1 MVFDARKLGAVPADE
16 SAGKDQGLTVSPG
29 FDARKMGAVPV
40 EEQHQGGGIIDAALD
55 KAAKFVGGGL
65 KHSPGVVGQVAG
77 ELLSGTNDNQEDPGY
92 RTWGEAA
99 QDTGVAVAKGGVEF
113 ARGANE
119 ISRYTPAGRIQ
130 GLMLGDNEPDAQDTL
145 ERDYLAPASEY
156 WQDSKSAGLQEQE
169 RLVHDADGFLGT
181 MGAAVDNPG
190 VIMSVVSEQALPTML
205 QMGLSAKAAQGLI
218 SAAGAKAASGTATA
232 FEGVQAGGA
241 AGVDVRGFM
250 QQVPIEALREN
261 PEFEALEQEHGE
273 AGAREVMADRLAPV
287 AASIAGA
294 STMLISK
301 YLGDGSRIAGLV
313 VGDGQ
318 KGVMAGA
325 RRVGGEILSE
335 GIQEP
340 AEGAATD
347 FAKSMVDDSINPLD
361 LSERGSDA
369 ALGMMAGGGQAAGI
383 EIGRAGLSRYRQGLA
398 PDGGPDPE
406 QVPDISEQLDTL
418 NDTETA
424 QAEPVEPER
433 QLTSLDDILRAH
445 GVEPAKAPEWAP
457 QQNEAAVQPR
467 RKTLLDSLKE
477 QYGRSSQG
485 QESSSSQEYRG
496 PAQIMQE
503 RGLSLGGTNE
513 PEAAQPAGTVQRL
526 VEENRARRQEQARRE
541 SEVAPYSDV
550 LEQLQRENGSRK
562 KDGVDVERDDILT
575 AISKL
580 GGLDPDQLGGEVDVA
595 TMRKMS
601 RVGRPVVRGK
611 GQGLTM
617 DHMAE
622 SLSQEGFTAPDG
634 GPLDP
639 NTLAEALD
647 NASRGESTY
656 AAASNRD
663 GMVDPDGEI
672 ARRWF
677 SGDDAKVANALRKY
691 IDGKPLT
698 ANQQGAVDD
707 ITDYLRGN
715 DGSIYR
721 ERDVA
726 AAQGMDPLSGELPK
740 WYGEIGDMEP
750 ADMVSLAEDA
760 ADSSIAGAVDAGD
773 MEWDEAFE
781 HGQSRALLDVGEYS
795 NPGQGTSLE
804 GVDTLIADHM
814 LKAARA
820 GASNA
825 DIAAVIDR
833 ANGSRMAAVGGLIA
847 LEQGMDPADSEP
859 LSAIDWRY
867 ERMMGAE
874 PAGENDGQTPPVSTY
889 QDSADGSGSSE
900 ERGLSLD
907 RPGPEGRSVEAE
919 PEPEASSP
927 PVTEPTNKST
937 EAPADAGVSGSGGQE
952 MSVDEAV
959 RHRIKVAQQE
969 IESDIANGTIPAD
982 VSSFSG
988 LHDHVDANEYVND
1001 AEREDRV
1008 FGPAGKR
1015 AGFGAQE
1022 FTEHTGRMIDALDA
1036 WLVDGR
1042 KGNAVDH
1049 LDAKTNEPALWKK
1062 DGKKVWRGD
1071 NGMIITDES
1080 MTVGGN
1086 RIKSFFVYANANER
1100 DRGNNFASAESYAEA
1115 KRKAEAGESL
1125 ELEQQTEEQLAK
1137 QDKVKKAAAK
1147 QAENDDAQAEQ
1158 RRKADNEAKDFR
1170 LSGSDRQADV
1180 AAAGGQ
1186 NDMFGAAASEAD
1198 PAPTEAQ
1205 KEAGNYKKGHIRF
1218 QGLDIAIENARGSK
1232 RSGTAP
1238 DGTQWES
1245 EMAHHY
1251 GYIKRTEGA
1260 DGDHVD
1266 VFIGPE
1272 HDSARV
1278 YVIDQ
1283 LDEDGNFDEH
1293 KVMLGFRNQKTARD
1307 AYRANYQEGWNV
1319 GPTTSMSMGEF
1330 KSWLANDDTTKPLK
1344 AEDGVNPKQ
1353 DALLAERFGVPADT
1367 EFQPGPASFNR
1378 DKFRA
1383 VSGDVASGYR
1393 ETKEAAAKELA
1404 EKIAIKEA
1412 HERQGQADERIR
1424 ARIAEKIKA
1433 GEKPSSA
1440 EWESM
1445 LPSGHV
1451 ARGYVRQ
1458 SDIGWFL
1465 VDYLGV
1471 PKNRIKASIGKASGT
1486 TRSDMGAEY
1495 PIVYLG
1501 RLHEVLSAAGQE
1513 KDTAPEH
1520 SAQHDDLE
1528 GVSPEELTQMVQAFA
1543 EAGQITADEE
1553 VTKVFAAPK
1562 KSEIVRLNDKTK
1574 VYHKDHGWMTP
1585 DEAKKVVAEWKENA
1599 RKQGIENRSQNAD
1612 KVVLSFFDYTG
1623 SWSKPW
1629 EEAGYQVWR
1638 FDIQTDPEVGDIN
1651 NFSTDF
1657 FNDWFGGFDGNDVYA
1672 ILAACPCT
1680 DFASSGARHFAAKDA
1695 DGRTIKSIRL
1705 VRKSLAAIEYFKPAV
1720 WALENPVGRIEK
1732 LGGLPPWRLSFDPNH
1747 LGEDYTKKTLI
1758 WGRFNADL
1766 PIAPT
1771 EPTEGSKMH
1780 RKYGGKSIA
1789 TKNARS
1795 ETPEGFSYGFFQ
1807 ANNAVDNPVL
1817 AIGNKYDQLDPKV
1830 VKQAVDAGMTE
1841 QDISEVVDDY
1851 YYQDMDFD
1859 AANADLRE
1867 AAKGWEKEEPET
1879 VAQSRPIESV
1889 GAYGDDSLDLRRA
1902 QDKMQSIER
1911 ELTADDI
1918 ARMPLSKIWPKKEV
1932 DALEDKAMAAFA
1944 TIFRGMIPNK
1954 PRQRYRLQKWVAE
1967 VQLARDMMQAYM
1979 DRGPV
1984 VMARL
1989 AENPKLKSVRDRIQI
2004 LGELDRADWGRVD
2017 GASLHP
2023 DAYTFDDKGDKVPQ
2037 PFGMVNVDGR
2047 RITVKGA
2054 KTVADLMDPI
2064 REALGES
2071 KPATDSKMKFTIR
2084 GRKGFYFIH
2093 KEGDPEYRHLKTFT
2107 DLSAARDF
2115 VRNDHDK
2122 LVAEWEAVKKRDNV
2136 RKSDV
2141 RQKSNRERIGADH
2154 RNGRDI
2160 SVEEF
2165 HDTFGLRHVDWGNW
2179 VSDKNGERQGHLNR
2193 AYDAFMDLAS
2203 ITGIPPKAIGLNGDL
2218 IITFGKRGSGN
2229 ASAHF
2234 EPGQQV
2240 INLTK
2245 TNGAGSLAHEWFH
2258 ALDNY
2263 FQRSRTNA
2271 TAPNT
2276 REASF
2281 VTYSPETHY
2290 VHKTR
2295 GNRLPA
2301 EQFEKALRGD
2311 KTAGIYVQN
2320 PDDWVKVEGI
2330 RPEVE
2335 TALAK
2340 LVEALDSSPMRERA
2354 RTIDQGKSDGYWSRI
2369 IERAARSFE
2378 NYVIAKMQESGEHND
2393 YLANV
2398 TTIEKFHR
2406 NPERYPYLLDSEI
2419 APVKEAF
2426 DNLFRTI
2433 KAKETDSGT
2442 ALYSVADAKP
2452 EGVARRSRSILG
2464 DDNLLAAWTALATDD
2479 DAFQLPV
2486 SDAKTIEG
2494 VFDDTQWG
2502 DTTLRVRRF
2511 PVMDKDGTKV
2521 WIIDQMEQDG
2531 SRTLQPNGRART
2543 ATFYDDGKRVWL
2555 DVSEWGEGGGGSHL
2569 YSRLANYAHNT
2580 GKVFIGDPV
2589 GLSDIGMARRLENMI
2604 SSALKFGT
2612 TDHLAPHDR
2621 QIQGSNGVP
2630 PLNWEPGNFAH
2641 NLREMLKASMAAA
2654 ERQFPEIRDLQYN
2667 PDKDAFEN
2675 VNTGEVWDERDFD
2688 RLARQ
2693 IRITAA
2699 AEGAAADSEGNGRM
2713 GGKPGRARVGGPVT
2727 TGRKTLE
2734 RAVVGLTILRSESE
2748 SGSGKG
2754 RIGRRILARFGS
2766 IGSKRLTGPD
2776 NAVLY
2781 SNTTKA
2787 RPSAGLSAS
2796 GLKKALGRALGKQLA
2811 DSIDVVQSNAE
2822 LPTGTVPLSSLG
2834 DRIEGMYHPESG
2846 KVYLVADGVASEERA
2861 AWVAWHELWHRG
2873 IRSIDGTPGKMPGS
2887 VEGNA
2892 LNQAINRAGLNKSVK
2907 DLADAIMRDRGMTAS
2922 QRRVAVEEALAEL
2935 NAADETGDYSAIERR
2950 YGVKVPAGMRSG
2962 IRGHIQRFVDAVR
2975 GVLAKLLNR
2984 SPEQVSDAEAWQI
2997 LTGAREGYSGG
3008 PDGGGNGTSRFLFA
3022 GERADSR
3029 DTESLTRAK
3038 KMAAKGVSAE
3048 SIRRDTGW
3056 HRGPDGRWRF
3066 EIADDKA
3073 KLLMQPAENV
3083 ARVPLSMVL
3092 DHPQLF
3098 AAYPALR
3105 DADVVVYELDE
3116 GTRGAMVSRKRIGMQ
3131 PMIEMDSGLSQEEFL
3146 STLLHEIQHAI
3157 QEKEGFAF
3165 GGNMDAS
3172 FIANVKYGLDSIANA
3187 TKRNLS
3193 KWREANRVLIEDAE
3207 QAAEV
3212 VQHALMFES
3221 AKRLVDYAQHE
3232 SPSRVFRHIRN
3243 EMEWIYHA
3251 RGDEAANDLQRR
3263 FYAIPKRHKK
3273 HERNA
3278 YLAEMAMDAQ
3288 FWIRQQIPADRW
3300 DQFEN
3305 DPRTLKGMINAFRR
3319 QASKARDALSPMRDL
3334 ERETNSAETVKKAL
3348 DLASPYQVYRALA
3361 GEVESRNVQRRQH
3374 MTEKQRV
3381 EVSPESTAD
3390 VRAEHS
3396 IVLTPDM
3403 EMSAPESFHNEGRQ
3417 VASPAFRRWFGDSKV
3432 VDENGK
3438 PKVVYH
3444 GTDGDFDTF
3453 SEEFY
3458 GEATG
3463 VGDLGE
3469 GFYFTDRPDIA
3480 SDFAGQSSP
3489 SVMPVYL
3496 DIKNPATNDAMQS
3509 DEVLSAIDDDMG
3521 FVETREVLESL
3532 GYDGVIYD
3540 HGEQGGVE
3548 YVAFRPEQI
3557 KSVNNRG
3564 TFDPDS
3570 PNVLF
3575 SVAEDGHPETEAG
3588 GRQRKFLKGILSQP
3602 LDRMFRLPF
3611 DALGMIDARGRLKG
3625 GVSIDNAARNILT
3638 SWKPNPEGRFGWM
3651 DGILES
3657 ARAGLLDRYG
3667 LSAEY
3672 KQRWREAE
3680 SEIRQRLGEASDLF
3694 STTLAGMSTSEAKVL
3709 QSILTGELIAEGDW
3723 AQVSEPVRRAID
3735 EMGQEAV
3742 RLGLITAESYNRNKG
3757 KYLHRSYLKHEAQ
3770 FTGLSRFAN
3779 NLSNKARRRIQGD
3792 SLKARGIEAKVSM
3805 QDIKR
3810 SVPAEWW
3817 QTKMEEGK
3825 ADPSL
3830 TGSQF
3835 ILLEKL
3841 APIGEGVD
3849 TLASIEEGGPR
3860 KRKVLDRHYWPADK
3874 PLPAKYE
3881 AWENRGVWEVRGT
3894 RGDNLVL
3901 WRDYT
3906 KAERARMGE
3915 IVDARYNIVKTF
3927 ETLSHDLAM
3936 GRFFSDVAKNTA
3948 WFQRN
3953 EPAGGPDGEPVIVD
3967 ANEAGRLAT
3976 FAGVDWVKVPET
3988 SVGGA
3993 EGAKKWGSMAGGYV
4007 RAEIWRDL
4015 NELDKMHASGTWRSI
4030 LNQWKLNK
4038 TVRSPVVHMNN
4049 VMSNLMFM
4057 DLADVRVADLV
4068 AGIHAYVTDS
4078 DEYKDALVHGAFEA
4092 NFAKQELNRKILQPI
4107 LDELVA
4113 QNLRDNDPKSSLAA
4127 LSKLG
4132 YGIARQLKRFDN
4144 ALVSAYEI
4152 EDEVFRMATFLR
4164 RRAMGDNAQEAAAAA
4179 REQFLDYDIRA
4190 PWVNAARRTVLP
4202 FISYTYRAVPVVAQ
4216 SILHRPWKL
4225 AKYYTI
4231 AYMANILAYSLA
4243 PGDEDEER
4251 RTMQESQQGYTWLG
4265 VPRMARMPW
4274 RDEHGNPVFLD
4285 VRRWV
4290 PAGDVFDTNVGN
4302 TAVPVPSPLQWG
4314 GPLMLGAELA
4324 LNKVAFTGKPITDPQ
4339 TDTGGDMAG
4348 KVASWAWKSWMPSA
4362 AYIPGSW
4369 YWDKTW
4375 KAVEGGRDIMGRPY
4389 SVSQALASSVG
4400 VKVQPHDVQMGY
4412 AFRSFDLK
4420 DGERTLR
4427 YQARRLAGDK
4437 QRGLISSEVFK
4448 REMQHIEEKMRRI
4461 EQKARELQGMD

>member
-347 FAKSMVDDSINPLD
+347 FAKSMVDDSINPMD

-445 GVEPAKAPEWAP
+445 GVEPAKAPEWTP

-485 QESSSSQEYRG
+485 QESSSSPEYRG

-503 RGLSLGGTNE
+503 RGLSLGGANE
-513 PEAAQPAGTVQRL
+513 PEAAKPSGTVQRL

-773 MEWDEAFE
+773 MEWNEAFE

-795 NPGQGTSLE
+795 NPAQGTSLE

-1266 VFIGPE
+1266 VFIGTDE
-1272 HDSARV
+1272 DSDRV
-1278 YVIDQ
+1278 FVIDQ
-1283 LDEDGNFDEH
+1283 IDENGNFDEH
-1293 KVMLGFRNQKTARD
+1293 KVMLGFPNQKAARD
-1307 AYRANYQEGWNV
+1307 GYKANYDKGWKV
-1319 GPTTSMSMGEF
+1319 GPTTAMSMDEF
-1330 KSWLANDDTTKPLK
+1330 KAWLANDDTTKPIQAEAVGTPKKGAK
-1344 AEDGVNPKQ
+1344 A
-1353 DALLAERFGVPADT
+1353 
-1367 EFQPGPASFNR
+1367 
-1378 DKFRA
+1378 
-1383 VSGDVASGYR
+1383 
-1393 ETKEAAAKELA
+1393 
-1404 EKIAIKEA
+1404 
-1412 HERQGQADERIR
+1412 
-1424 ARIAEKIKA
+1424 
-1433 GEKPSSA
+1433 
-1440 EWESM
+1440 
-1445 LPSGHV
+1445 
-1451 ARGYVRQ
+1451 
-1458 SDIGWFL
+1458 
-1465 VDYLGV
+1465 
-1471 PKNRIKASIGKASGT
+1471 
-1486 TRSDMGAEY
+1486 
-1495 PIVYLG
+1495 
-1501 RLHEVLSAAGQE
+1501 
-1513 KDTAPEH
+1513 TAPEH

-1562 KSEIVRLNDKTK
+1562 KSEIVRLNDKVK

-1657 FNDWFGGFDGNDVYA
+1657 FNDWFGSFDGNDVYA

-1705 VRKSLAAIEYFKPAV
+1705 VRKTLAAIEYFKPAV

-1817 AIGNKYDQLDPKV
+1817 AIGNKYDQLDLKV

-2004 LGELDRADWGRVD
+2004 LGELDRADWGRVE

-2023 DAYTFDDKGDKVPQ
+2023 DAYTFDDKGDKVPR
-2037 PFGMVNVDGR
+2037 PFGTVNVDGR

-2084 GRKGFYFIH
+2084 GREGFYFIH

-2107 DLSAARDF
+2107 DVPSARDF
-2115 VRNDHDK
+2115 VRNNHSD
-2122 LVAEWEAVKKRDNV
+2122 LVAEWEKVKERDNV
-2136 RKSDV
+2136 RKTDV
-2141 RQKSNRERIGADH
+2141 RQKKNRERIGADH
-2154 RNGRDI
+2154 RNGRDV

-2165 HDTFGLRHVDWGNW
+2165 HSAFGLRHVDWGNW

-2193 AYDAFMDLAS
+2193 AYDAFMDLAA
-2203 ITGIPPKAIGLNGDL
+2203 IAGIPPKAIGLNGDL
-2218 IITFGKRGSGN
+2218 IITFGKRGSGT

-2234 EPGQQV
+2234 EAGQQV

-2245 TNGAGSLAHEWFH
+2245 TSGAGSLAHEWFH

-2271 TAPNT
+2271 APANS

-2295 GNRLPA
+2295 GNRIPA
-2301 EQFEKALRGD
+2301 EKFEQALRGD
-2311 KTAGIYVQN
+2311 KMAGIYVQN
-2320 PDDWVKVEGI
+2320 PDDWVKVEGV

-2335 TALAK
+2335 AALAK
-2340 LVEALDSSPMRERA
+2340 LVETLDSSPMRGRA
-2354 RTIDQGKSDGYWSRI
+2354 RAIDQGKSDGYWSRI

-2378 NYVIAKMQESGEHND
+2378 NYVIAKMQESGQHND

-2398 TTIEKFHR
+2398 ASIEAFHR
-2406 NPERYPYLLDSEI
+2406 NPDRYPYLLDSEME
-2419 APVKEAF
+2419 PVKAAF
-2426 DNLFRTI
+2426 DDLFNVIESR
-2433 KAKETDSGT
+2433 ETDSGT
-2442 ALYSVADAKP
+2442 ALYSVAEAKP
-2452 EGVARRSRSILG
+2452 EGLDRRSRSILG

-2486 SDAKTIEG
+2486 SDATTIEG

-2502 DTTLRVRRF
+2502 DKALQVRRF
-2511 PVMDKDGTKV
+2511 SVLDDGNTKT
-2521 WIIDQMEQDG
+2521 WIIHQVEPDG

-2580 GKVFIGDPV
+2580 GKVFIGDPA

-2630 PLNWEPGNFAH
+2630 PLNWKPGNFVH
-2641 NLREMLKASMAAA
+2641 NLREMLKASMTAA
-2654 ERQFPEIRDLQYN
+2654 ERQFPEISNLQYN
-2667 PDKDAFEN
+2667 PDKDAFEDT
-2675 VNTGEVWDERDFD
+2675 VSGETWNAEDFD
-2688 RLARQ
+2688 NLAEQLRSD
-2693 IRITAA
+2693 AA
-2699 AEGAAADSEGNGRM
+2699 AAGSS
-2713 GGKPGRARVGGPVT
+2713 KSSQPGRSGASGPVT
-2727 TGRKTLE
+2727 TGGKTLE

-2748 SGSGKG
+2748 SGSGRG
-2754 RIGRRILARFGS
+2754 RVGRRILARFGS
-2766 IGSKRLTGPD
+2766 VGSKRLTGKK
-2776 NAVLY
+2776 NAALY
-2781 SNTTKA
+2781 SNTTEA

-2796 GLKKALGRALGKQLA
+2796 GLKTALRNAVGKRLA
-2811 DSIDVVQSNAE
+2811 DSIEVVQSAGDLPASAGLESLSGHSDVQAFARSLRDEFPGLKLSLGGRDQNVTLHRIE
-2822 LPTGTVPLSSLG
+2822 LPSDLRESGAGTQVMQRIMEWADAGGITVALSPTADFGGSKRRLAGFYKRFGFTNNAGANKNYAISETMYRSPDSSGAAGAEAVELNSEGDVGKVETGKPVSFWYRHNTQSATDIWGMPSEGDQFSRDKEPSGRYMTIGGKESVSSLADEAG
-2834 DRIEGMYHPESG
+2834 WETGRITLRNPLVVDVDGWKPALSERYSGKTGKRLSQALIKDGYDGVITVDRGGRHHYVSEVLDLQSFDAKKARYSTNDRVEGMFDPATG
-2846 KVYLVADGVASEERA
+2846 KVYLVADGLSSEERA

-2873 IRSIDGTPGKMPGS
+2873 IRSIDGKPGKMPGS
-2887 VEGNA
+2887 PEGNA

-2935 NAADETGDYSAIERR
+2935 NAADETGDYSAIEHR

-2962 IRGHIQRFVDAVR
+2962 IRGHIQRFLDAVR

-2984 SPEQVSDAEAWQI
+2984 SPERVSDAEVWQI
-2997 LTGAREGYSGG
+2997 LTGARDGYSGPPG
-3008 PDGGGNGTSRFLFA
+3008 PGGEPLFSATS
-3022 GERADSR
+3022 D
-3029 DTESLTRAK
+3029 
-3038 KMAAKGVSAE
+3038 
-3048 SIRRDTGW
+3048 
-3056 HRGPDGRWRF
+3056 
-3066 EIADDKA
+3066 
-3073 KLLMQPAENV
+3073 
-3083 ARVPLSMVL
+3083 
-3092 DHPQLF
+3092 
-3098 AAYPALR
+3098 
-3105 DADVVVYELDE
+3105 
-3116 GTRGAMVSRKRIGMQ
+3116 
-3131 PMIEMDSGLSQEEFL
+3131 
-3146 STLLHEIQHAI
+3146 
-3157 QEKEGFAF
+3157 
-3165 GGNMDAS
+3165 
-3172 FIANVKYGLDSIANA
+3172 
-3187 TKRNLS
+3187 
-3193 KWREANRVLIEDAE
+3193 
-3207 QAAEV
+3207 
-3212 VQHALMFES
+3212 
-3221 AKRLVDYAQHE
+3221 
-3232 SPSRVFRHIRN
+3232 SPS
-3243 EMEWIYHA
+3243 A
-3251 RGDEAANDLQRR
+3251 TG
-3263 FYAIPKRHKK
+3263 
-3273 HERNA
+3273 
-3278 YLAEMAMDAQ
+3278 
-3288 FWIRQQIPADRW
+3288 
-3300 DQFEN
+3300 
-3305 DPRTLKGMINAFRR
+3305 
-3319 QASKARDALSPMRDL
+3319 
-3334 ERETNSAETVKKAL
+3334 
-3348 DLASPYQVYRALA
+3348 
-3361 GEVESRNVQRRQH
+3361 
-3374 MTEKQRV
+3374 
-3381 EVSPESTAD
+3381 
-3390 VRAEHS
+3390 
-3396 IVLTPDM
+3396 
-3403 EMSAPESFHNEGRQ
+3403 
-3417 VASPAFRRWFGDSKV
+3417 SPAFRRWFGDSKV

-3588 GRQRKFLKGILSQP
+3588 ERQRKFLKGILSQP
-3602 LDRMFRLPF
+3602 IDRMFRLPF

-3709 QSILTGELIAEGDW
+3709 QSILTGEQIAEGDW

-3993 EGAKKWGSMAGGYV
+3993 EGAKKWGAMAGGYV

-4231 AYMANILAYSLA
+4231 AYMANMLAYSLA